1 MLYATSIDNIQ
12 SASQALTQ
20 RVEAIAAEE
29 QRIADEVACAHEN
42 FAYPLSASLVQQEKA
57 GVSTGETTTLDEAAT
72 AFQQHLKDAAR
83 ELDALW
89 GDWSRS

>member
-1 MLYATSIDNIQ
+1 MLYATSIDNVQ
-12 SASQALTQ
+12 SACQSLTQ

-29 QRIADEVACAHEN
+29 QRMADKVACAYEN
-42 FAYPLSASLVQQEKA
+42 FAYPLGASLVQQEKA
-57 GVSTGETTTLDEAAT
+57 DVPTGETTTLDEAAN
-72 AFQQHLKDAAR
+72 AFQQHLKDTAR